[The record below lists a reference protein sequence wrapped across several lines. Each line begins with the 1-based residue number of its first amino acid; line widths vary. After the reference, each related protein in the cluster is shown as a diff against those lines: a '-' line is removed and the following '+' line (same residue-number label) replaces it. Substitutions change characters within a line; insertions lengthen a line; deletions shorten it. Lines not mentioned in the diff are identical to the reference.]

1 MKVRIPPQIATGFED
16 DLQSALEGRPEQDQL
31 GGTTVTFDT
40 AIAIL
45 AATRP
50 MRRKIDRY
58 QQRDELQHFIIPRLD
73 TKDRDKF
80 ERRMNRHF
88 RL

>member
-1 MKVRIPPQIATGFED
+1 M
-16 DLQSALEGRPEQDQL
+16 
-31 GGTTVTFDT
+31 TFDT
-40 AIAIL
+40 ATAIL
-45 AATRP
+45 AATKP